1 MTENDRERYREGGS
15 GSEGGRGEKE
25 ERDSGTD
32 EGMRAVV
39 LKAYTRSELK

>member
-1 MTENDRERYREGGS
+1 MIENDRERYREG
-15 GSEGGRGEKE
+15 EWVGGERGERG
-25 ERDSGTD
+25 RDSGTD